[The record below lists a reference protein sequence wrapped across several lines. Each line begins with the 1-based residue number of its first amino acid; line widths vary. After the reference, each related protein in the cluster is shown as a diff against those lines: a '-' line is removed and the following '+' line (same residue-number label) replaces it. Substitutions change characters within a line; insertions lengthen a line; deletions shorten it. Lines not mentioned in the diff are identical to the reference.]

1 MFVINKVMLLRKF
14 IPALIILLS
23 TVAQAQ
29 QKDEE
34 TSTIDFKLS
43 ANYNT
48 NLNYFGRTDSL
59 QSSGFFPMAE
69 LWVNNNFYI
78 NAAPIF
84 VNNKMQSF
92 VYEGTIATLGFQ
104 HVSEKL
110 ITHAFFMKPLYT
122 EETKLVQSALK
133 AQTGLNLTALNKILN
148 VTLGADLKFSD
159 KTDLG
164 AMFGVD
170 HLILFP
176 EKNDLRLI
184 IDPGFYAY
192 AGTQNFTRTYQE
204 QKRGLFL
211 LPTNN
216 QVTENEQNFNL
227 LAFEFAVPIILTKNK
242 FEFSAT
248 PSYIMPKNLIKVE
261 GRPDLSEQGENTF
274 YTTFSMKYT
283 F

>member
-1 MFVINKVMLLRKF
+1 MKF
-14 IPALIILLS
+14 KKIIIAILS
-23 TVAQAQ
+23 FSTLVTQAQ
-29 QKDEE
+29 E
-34 TSTIDFKLS
+34 TAKETTTADFRLS

-69 LWVNNNFYI
+69 LWVNNSFYV

-84 VNNKMQSF
+84 VNNNLQSF
-92 VYEGTIATLGFQ
+92 DYAGTIATLGFQ
-104 HVSEKL
+104 HVSDKL

-133 AQTGLNLTALNKILN
+133 AQTGLSLTALNKILN
-148 VTLGADLKFSD
+148 VTVGADLKFSD

-164 AMFGVD
+164 ATFGLD
-170 HLILFP
+170 HLIQILG
-176 EKNDLRLI
+176 KNNLSII

-204 QKRGLFL
+204 KKRNLFL
-211 LPTNN
+211 LPSTNE
-216 QVTENEQNFNL
+216 VTENEQRFNI
-227 LAFEFAVPIILTKNK
+227 LAFEFAVPLIITKEK
-242 FEFSAT
+242 WQFVTT

-261 GRPDLSEQGENTF
+261 GRPDLSETGENAF
-274 YTTFSMKYT
+274 YTTFSLKYT

>member
-1 MFVINKVMLLRKF
+1 
-14 IPALIILLS
+14 
-23 TVAQAQ
+23 
-29 QKDEE
+29 
-34 TSTIDFKLS
+34 
-43 ANYNT
+43 
-48 NLNYFGRTDSL
+48 
-59 QSSGFFPMAE
+59 
-69 LWVNNNFYI
+69 
-78 NAAPIF
+78 
-84 VNNKMQSF
+84 
-92 VYEGTIATLGFQ
+92 
-104 HVSEKL
+104 
-110 ITHAFFMKPLYT
+110 MKPLYT

-164 AMFGVD
+164 ATFGVD

-192 AGTQNFTRTYQE
+192 AGTQNFTRTYQK

-216 QVTENEQNFNL
+216 QVTENEQRFNL

-274 YTTFSMKYT
+274 YSTFSMKYT

>member
-1 MFVINKVMLLRKF
+1 MFFINTVMLLRKLV
-14 IPALIILLS
+14 PALIMIFS
-23 TVAQAQ
+23 TIAQAQ
-29 QKDEE
+29 EKDKE

-69 LWVNNNFYI
+69 LWVNNSFYI

-84 VNNKMQSF
+84 VNNRYQSF
-92 VYEGTIATLGFQ
+92 VYEGTTATLGFQ
-104 HVSEKL
+104 HVTDKL

-122 EETKLVQSALK
+122 AETKLVQSALK

-148 VTLGADLKFSD
+148 VTVGTDLKFSD

-164 AMFGVD
+164 ATFGVD

-176 EKNDLRLI
+176 EKNEVTLI

-192 AGTQNFTRTYQE
+192 AGTQNFSRTYQK
-204 QKRGLFL
+204 QKRSFL
-211 LPTNN
+211 LIPVNS
-216 QVTENEQNFNL
+216 QEKKDEQRFNI

-248 PSYIMPKNLIKVE
+248 PSYIIPKNLMQVE
-261 GRPDLSEQGENTF
+261 GRPDLSEQGKNTF
-274 YTTFSMKYT
+274 YSTFSIKYS

>member
-1 MFVINKVMLLRKF
+1 MKLNKF
-14 IPALIILLS
+14 IIALFLFS
-23 TVAQAQ
+23 TVIAQAQ
-29 QKDEE
+29 E
-34 TSTIDFKLS
+34 TDKETTPVEFKIS

-59 QSSGFFPMAE
+59 QSSGIFPMAE

-84 VNNKMQSF
+84 VNNRMQSF

-164 AMFGVD
+164 ATFGVD

-176 EKNDLRLI
+176 QKNDLRLI

-192 AGTQNFTRTYQE
+192 AGTQNFSRTYQK

-211 LPTNN
+211 IPSNN
-216 QVTENEQNFNL
+216 QVTENEQRFNL
-227 LAFEFAVPIILTKNK
+227 LAFEFAVPIIITKNK

-248 PSYIMPKNLIKVE
+248 PSYIIPKNLIKVE
-261 GRPDLSEQGENTF
+261 GRPDLSEEGENTF
-274 YTTFSMKYT
+274 YSTFSMKYN

>member
-1 MFVINKVMLLRKF
+1 MKF
-14 IPALIILLS
+14 KKIIIAILSFSALV
-23 TVAQAQ
+23 TQAQ
-29 QKDEE
+29 E
-34 TSTIDFKLS
+34 TAKETTTADFKLS

-69 LWVNNNFYI
+69 LWVNNSFYV

-84 VNNKMQSF
+84 VNNNLQSF
-92 VYEGTIATLGFQ
+92 DYAGTIATLGFQ
-104 HVSEKL
+104 HVSDKL

-133 AQTGLNLTALNKILN
+133 AQTGLSLTALNKILN
-148 VTLGADLKFSD
+148 VTVGADLKFSD

-164 AMFGVD
+164 ATFGLD
-170 HLILFP
+170 HLIQIP
-176 EKNDLRLI
+176 GKNNLSII

-204 QKRGLFL
+204 KKRNLFL
-211 LPTNN
+211 LPSTNE
-216 QVTENEQNFNL
+216 VTEIEQRFNI
-227 LAFEFAVPIILTKNK
+227 LAFEFAVPLIITKEK
-242 FEFSAT
+242 WQFVTT

-261 GRPDLSEQGENTF
+261 GRPDLSETGENAF
-274 YTTFSMKYT
+274 YTTFSLKYT

>member
-1 MFVINKVMLLRKF
+1 MKLNKF
-14 IPALIILLS
+14 IIAIFSFSALI
-23 TVAQAQ
+23 AQAQ
-29 QKDEE
+29 E
-34 TSTIDFKLS
+34 TDKETTPVDFKIS
-43 ANYNT
+43 GNYNT
-48 NLNYFGRTDSL
+48 NLNFFGRTDSL

-164 AMFGVD
+164 ATFGVD

-176 EKNDLRLI
+176 EKNDVRLI

-192 AGTQNFTRTYQE
+192 AGTQNFTRTYQQ

-216 QVTENEQNFNL
+216 QVTENEQRFNL

-274 YTTFSMKYT
+274 YSTFSMKYT